1 MKTPAIIAAALFLA
15 LACAACAP
23 GTARKTGREVGSSA
37 REAGR
42 ETKELGK
49 DVGHGF
55 KELGQDIGQGFRDL
69 GKGIKE
75 GVKNPKAG
83 EGELGTKKDNS
94 VMP

>member
-1 MKTPAIIAAALFLA
+1 MKSPAIVLAALVLS

-23 GTARKTGREVGSSA
+23 GTARKTGREIGSSA

-55 KELGQDIGQGFRDL
+55 KELGKDIGQGFKEF
-69 GKGIKE
+69 GKGVKE
-75 GVKNPKAG
+75 GVKNPTAG
-83 EGELGTKKDNS
+83 NGSPGTKGDN
-94 VMP
+94 MYTP